1 MIIFLLFMGFVFFV
15 WIVKATADTIVSQ
28 NQSNQ
33 MPPPT
38 INIYDNRI
46 DKYLEKIYHDN
57 RIIINQNGK
66 KKAYIYDPK
75 NDYFIEE

>member
-1 MIIFLLFMGFVFFV
+1 MIAFLLFLGFVFFV
-15 WIVKATADTIVSQ
+15 GIVKATADVVVSQ
-28 NQSNQ
+28 SQNTQP
-33 MPPPT
+33 PPPT
-38 INIYDNRI
+38 INVYNNRI
-46 DKYLEKIYHDN
+46 DKYLEKTYYNN